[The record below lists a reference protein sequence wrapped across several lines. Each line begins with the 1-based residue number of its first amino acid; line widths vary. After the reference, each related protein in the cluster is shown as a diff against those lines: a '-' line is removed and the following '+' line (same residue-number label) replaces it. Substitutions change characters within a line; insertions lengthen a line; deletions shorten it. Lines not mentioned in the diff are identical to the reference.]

1 MAHNYNDTS
10 PYNPI
15 RWFLDNPIAV
25 NILMISI
32 IIAGLF
38 SLWNMQRRNMPD
50 VSLSFFVIHVP
61 VNSGSAEDVER
72 TIVSKIE
79 EEVSGVEGI
88 ESYNSTSTANLGSVV
103 VEVAKGYNK
112 NKVRDDVMTKVDAIS
127 TFPRDAEEPYV
138 FDIDGSSEIFG
149 GTVIQFNLTG
159 ERSTTQLS
167 DMAEELRAQLLEKD
181 AITSVE
187 IDGIPSEEISI
198 ELSEE
203 TLRAYQLNM
212 DTIARSQRTSQW

>member
-25 NILMISI
+25 NILMFSI
-32 IIAGLF
+32 ILAGIF

-72 TIVSKIE
+72 TIVRKIE

-88 ESYNSTSTANLGSVV
+88 ESYNSSSTANLGAVV

-149 GTVIQFNLTG
+149 GTVIQFNLTSD
-159 ERSTTQLS
+159 RSTAQLS
-167 DMAEELRAQLLEKD
+167 DMAEYLLNFPRKPYAPINSIWIQLL
-181 AITSVE
+181 T
-187 IDGIPSEEISI
+187 P
-198 ELSEE
+198 LE
-203 TLRAYQLNM
+203 TIR
-212 DTIARSQRTSQW
+212 